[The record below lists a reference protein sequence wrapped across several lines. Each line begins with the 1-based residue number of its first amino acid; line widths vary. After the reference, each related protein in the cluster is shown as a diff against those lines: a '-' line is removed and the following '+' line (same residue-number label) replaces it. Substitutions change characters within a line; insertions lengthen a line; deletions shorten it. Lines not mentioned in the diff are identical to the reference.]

1 VNTTLAMGVTA
12 GITVG
17 ELGHRGLPTAVSGI
31 DVRKLPIGPTEAF
44 VLSRLDGHSDVHEI
58 ALTTGLSSEQVTIA
72 LQLLVKLGAVRWP
85 AAPSAPPGSQKPLTE
100 AVSERRQQADGEA
113 SPALSEAQRQRIQT
127 LADGCALK
135 DYYELLGIPRTAEK
149 AQIKEAYF
157 TLVAEIHPDRFFGKD
172 LGDLKSKLE
181 ALFKRLTEAHDTLT
195 RSRRRAEYDAGLP
208 PQIHDAQSPPSNLTG
223 RGLQATP
230 AVHAPAVHAPAV
242 HAPAVHAPAVHAPA
256 VHAPAATPIIAP
268 AASVRPATSDPV
280 PSAPAS
286 LRVPPPANPGR
297 SGQIPRI
304 PNPPATPPSI
314 SRASLPPVSIRN
326 TLRSPAERY
335 VQAAAGAQREGN
347 SLSALNSL
355 RIAAS
360 ILPNDE
366 VLRTRV
372 SDLEVDVDRQQAD
385 KLLADARQA
394 EAKGDASHALRLY
407 ARVVKATQSPAHCR
421 RAAEYAL
428 SAGQHQQA
436 AEFARKGLSSNEN
449 DVQFRILLGR
459 AYFEAEMHTSAR
471 REFERASELA
481 PSDPNVKDWLKRIK
495 RGDV

>member
-58 ALTTGLSSEQVTIA
+58 SLTTGLTSEQVTTA

-85 AAPSAPPGSQKPLTE
+85 AAPSAPPQSQKPLTE

-113 SPALSEAQRQRIQT
+113 SLTVSDAQRQRIQT
-127 LADGCALK
+127 LADGCASK

-181 ALFKRLTEAHDTLT
+181 GLFKRLTEAHDTLT

-208 PQIHDAQSPPSNLTG
+208 PQIHAAQSPPSSLTG
-223 RGLQATP
+223 RAAQPTP
-230 AVHAPAVHAPAV
+230 AVHTPA
-242 HAPAVHAPAVHAPA
+242 
-256 VHAPAATPIIAP
+256 AATPILAP
-268 AASVRPATSDPV
+268 AASVRPATSEPA
-280 PSAPAS
+280 PNEPAS
-286 LRVPPPANPGR
+286 LRAPSPASAGR
-297 SGQIPRI
+297 SAQIPRI
-304 PNPPATPPSI
+304 PNPPPTPRSI
-314 SRASLPPVSIRN
+314 SRASLPPASIRN

-372 SDLEVDVDRQQAD
+372 SDLELDVDRQQVD

-394 EAKGDASHALRLY
+394 EDKGDAAHALRLY
-407 ARVVKATQSPAHCR
+407 TRIVKATHSPAHCR

-436 AEFARKGLSSNEN
+436 AEFAKKALSADEN
-449 DVQFRILLGR
+449 NVQFRILLGR
-459 AYFEAEMHTSAR
+459 AYFEAEMFTSAR